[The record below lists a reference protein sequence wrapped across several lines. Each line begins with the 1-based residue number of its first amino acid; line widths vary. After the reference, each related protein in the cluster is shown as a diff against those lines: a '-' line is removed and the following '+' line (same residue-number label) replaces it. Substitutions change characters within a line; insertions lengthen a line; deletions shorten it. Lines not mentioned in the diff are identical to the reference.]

1 MPDNGTISQF
11 RNIHQED
18 IVVPSSSLKDAFS
31 MDEDTVFSKIM
42 QLGEHGEGQTEHYAL
57 ARGEAEKR
65 YPFLKNYRHV
75 AITPVAQGVNK
86 SDLGEFHR
94 SGGLAGYSE
103 PTITIGP
110 GSTRQ
115 MGGVAKTIVDD
126 MIHAVADQD
135 PAFQKL
141 LKQLVNN
148 LSPKDKK
155 LAKRR
160 YEEDF
165 KGYSGTNFES
175 FDNFLNNFWAEG
187 IVQHLLQGPGG
198 TSEIDQIKASNPDAV
213 PTLDAIEQLFKGDPG
228 TEGRIRGS
236 ENFQRKPTESELS
249 FFRGRPDVAGMA
261 AEDDRVILNPF
272 SKHSDVEK
280 NAVLR
285 NELGRIALRTGRF
298 SRPDFA
304 ITPQQ
309 RKFFST
315 LNDGGSYGSIGDI
328 RDTILSRVLSN
339 DPSAQDFTDEQAV
352 LAGQLDTVIS
362 AMFGDPG
369 TKPQKGAK

>member
-31 MDEDTVFSKIM
+31 TDEDTVFSKIM

-57 ARGEAEKR
+57 AR
-65 YPFLKNYRHV
+65 V
-75 AITPVAQGVNK
+75 
-86 SDLGEFHR
+86 
-94 SGGLAGYSE
+94 
-103 PTITIGP
+103 
-110 GSTRQ
+110 
-115 MGGVAKTIVDD
+115 
-126 MIHAVADQD
+126 IHAVADQD
-135 PAFQKL
+135 PPFQKL

-165 KGYSGTNFES
+165 KGYSGTSFES

-228 TEGRIRGS
+228 T
-236 ENFQRKPTESELS
+236 
-249 FFRGRPDVAGMA
+249 
-261 AEDDRVILNPF
+261 
-272 SKHSDVEK
+272 
-280 NAVLR
+280 
-285 NELGRIALRTGRF
+285 
-298 SRPDFA
+298 
-304 ITPQQ
+304 
-309 RKFFST
+309 
-315 LNDGGSYGSIGDI
+315 
-328 RDTILSRVLSN
+328 
-339 DPSAQDFTDEQAV
+339 
-352 LAGQLDTVIS
+352 
-362 AMFGDPG
+362 
-369 TKPQKGAK
+369 KPQKGAK

>member
-31 MDEDTVFSKIM
+31 TDEDTVFSKIM

-57 ARGEAEKR
+57 AR
-65 YPFLKNYRHV
+65 V
-75 AITPVAQGVNK
+75 
-86 SDLGEFHR
+86 
-94 SGGLAGYSE
+94 
-103 PTITIGP
+103 
-110 GSTRQ
+110 
-115 MGGVAKTIVDD
+115 
-126 MIHAVADQD
+126 IHAVADQD

-236 ENFQRKPTESELS
+236 ENFQRKPTPPLSLGTGSGHFTAQPLLQDLPHGGKQTHKSYGFELELDNQEVLNNMATVLGLS
-249 FFRGRPDVAGMA
+249 PNYIDALRGNFGRSKFDLTTNGNQLVKSRNRNWGGGATVYPLENVFLSGDYNQWGKENDPTKAYQVGVGYSGGDNGITAGLRGGQTFHA
-261 AEDDRVILNPF
+261 DQFNKTGKPETNISAEATVPLNLIPI
-272 SKHSDVEK
+272 
-280 NAVLR
+280 
-285 NELGRIALRTGRF
+285 LGRILGY
-298 SRPDFA
+298 SP
-304 ITPQQ
+304 
-309 RKFFST
+309 
-315 LNDGGSYGSIGDI
+315 
-328 RDTILSRVLSN
+328 
-339 DPSAQDFTDEQAV
+339 
-352 LAGQLDTVIS
+352 
-362 AMFGDPG
+362 
-369 TKPQKGAK
+369 